1 MDAPVTEA
9 PAVPAEAPAAAPI
22 EQPKT
27 LNEAGKSAFERMSK
41 LNSEPKEPAAEDP
54 KPEDTPDDKIPND
67 NGNGNGKVSEEV
79 KKMLDEM
86 LAKGEYLP
94 KHRFDEVLNRAK
106 AFERFGTPEQ
116 IQAMA
121 DKLAGMEKLPK
132 ETKLDTPDAELTPEE
147 LEIKNGILKFFPFLK
162 DIPKTQEELS
172 KLKTENETRTKQE
185 QEQARVKEEQFFE
198 TATNRVKELCG
209 KNGLDCSNDL
219 RLKVH
224 VGAINDFINSD
235 PKLKARFDAG
245 DVEAVN
251 PAFDEYFKEMFSGF
265 QRVAKADLLKGKAI
279 KETLPKPPASGAAPA
294 PITEKPAKDLK
305 QAADRAW
312 DRLSGKK
319 A

>member
-94 KHRFDEVLNRAK
+94 KHRFDEVLTRAK

-116 IQAMA
+116 IQAA
-121 DKLAGMEKLPK
+121 LDKAKDLNKLPDDP
-132 ETKLDTPDAELTPEE
+132 KLDIPDAELTAEE
-147 LEIKNGILKFFPFLK
+147 LEIKNGVLKLFPFLK
-162 DIPKTQEELS
+162 DIPKTQTEL
-172 KLKTENETRTKQE
+172 KELKTEHETRTKQE
-185 QEQARVKEEQFFE
+185 QEQAAAKEQALFRQGEDKIKALCEKAGLPVSAEQLE
-198 TATNRVKELCG
+198 DHIAGVTR
-209 KNGLDCSNDL
+209 
-219 RLKVH
+219 RLYANPEMAK
-224 VGAINDFINSD
+224 
-235 PKLKARFDAG
+235 RFHAG
-245 DVEAVN
+245 DVEALNTV
-251 PAFDEYFKEMFSGF
+251 FDKYFNDVFSGF
-265 QRVAKADLLKGKAI
+265 QRTAKAELLKGKNN
-279 KETLPKPPASGAAPA
+279 KEALPKPPASGAP
-294 PITEKPAKDLK
+294 PVPEPEKPAKTLG

-312 DRLSGKK
+312 DRLRKK